1 MTAKTVSTTGWGAVV
16 VMEIVL
22 LADVVVKGEDE
33 VVVELMVAANVVEV
47 DVVVVA
53 AALPPLSLRAVANS
67 AITTATG
74 SHRPRLACRNPEIK
88 CVAAAC
94 IQVWLVPVALSLVTD
109 PGHAHHVKH
118 FRWVAVLLAVGSL
131 AAACGTSNSM
141 PAADVQS
148 STTASASTIDAPD
161 TPAPLPASYRGVT
174 ADTITIGVVWS
185 DLEELREM
193 GLVDIN
199 YGDIPLVWQ
208 TVIDDI
214 NSSGGV
220 GGRQLEMVFD
230 QYNPVLST
238 SMEEMCLRLTQD
250 HEVFAVVGSLAGPAI
265 EGIPC
270 FIESQETI
278 VVGGTHRPEL
288 LERAKAPWITT
299 EWSQD
304 RRYAALLELYEREG
318 LLDGRLGMLDDGR
331 EHTGLTV
338 DIVLPTLADLG
349 LTLDLEFTTTAS
361 GGDEL
366 ALESQIAL
374 FAEKL
379 HTEDIDTLL
388 IVQSSIALGLP
399 LVREAG
405 FDGRIVT
412 VDSGSFLAGIGGF
425 DERSPDIYEGA
436 YGPTLLSSDDVWAM
450 DSAQECLKVFTSRNP
465 EITVIS
471 SDQVIPGEPQWA
483 SVLLPACRLLQIFR
497 TIAEGAGAELNPT
510 TFEAAA
516 YDLGSFELPGQP
528 YNSISPGKLDANDGM
543 GLGVFDPAVGMQGG
557 LRELL
562 PYISVTAA
570 SETD

>member
-1 MTAKTVSTTGWGAVV
+1 M
-16 VMEIVL
+16 
-22 LADVVVKGEDE
+22 
-33 VVVELMVAANVVEV
+33 
-47 DVVVVA
+47 
-53 AALPPLSLRAVANS
+53 
-67 AITTATG
+67 
-74 SHRPRLACRNPEIK
+74 
-88 CVAAAC
+88 
-94 IQVWLVPVALSLVTD
+94 
-109 PGHAHHVKH
+109 
-118 FRWVAVLLAVGSL
+118 LLAVATL
-131 AAACGTSNSM
+131 AAACGTSDTT
-141 PAADVQS
+141 PTADIAS
-148 STTASASTIDAPD
+148 STTTAPGAIDTPD
-161 TPAPLPASYRGVT
+161 TSAPLPASYRGVT

-214 NSSGGV
+214 NASGGI

-304 RRYAALLELYEREG
+304 RRYAALLELYEHEG
-318 LLDGRLGMLDDGR
+318 LLDGRLGLLDDGR

-450 DSAQECLKVFTSRNP
+450 DSAQECLGVFTSANP
-465 EITVIS
+465 EIAVIP

-483 SVLLPACRLLQIFR
+483 SVLLPACRLLQMFS
-497 TIAEGAGAELNPT
+497 TIAESAGAELNPT
-510 TFEAAA
+510 NFEAAA

-528 YNSISPGKLDANDGM
+528 FNSISPGKLDANDGM
-543 GLGVFDPAVGMQGG
+543 GLGVFDPTVGVQGG